1 MSQEL
6 TYSTVSWYRGEA
18 DAEHERREDERV

>member
-1 MSQEL
+1 MSQEQ
-6 TYSTVSWYRGEA
+6 TNSPVSWYRCEA